1 MCMQVAR
8 LMDSC
13 CPTLCVCNCIS
24 SSDVSSDE
32 FDVLWTETSHSLD
45 PGLDIMTTDVVL
57 QFSGKRHS
65 SEETDAVLQEVLR
78 TRLRVLESN
87 SQNLSRLFKDMSA
100 RLVSV
105 QAEKDCFIIT
115 FKTVEE
121 IWKFSTYL
129 SLGLVARCL
138 QNFLCDATL
147 CVDPLQLSDVAISVS
162 VDEEHLATLYLR
174 LLLEEGFFFG
184 KALCDGTGEDDR
196 LCFRQDDL
204 LMVRDVGQDGMWE
217 GTLLSSGSHGLVPVS
232 SMQPLPYPFYQWF
245 LRKYPGSAAGLPPAS
260 TFCDYPIATGTCIS
274 TVAYDPV
281 GQDELPLYEGEE
293 VAVEGLLLRGM
304 NVFVGR
310 SLSSGLVGFV
320 QKAHVKPAELHPLTS
335 SVAFVT
341 EEEKAALND
350 INPGVTHSDSHIQML
365 QELELR
371 SCEISRVYRMDR
383 LDESDFPYMT
393 CNSKKAVEKTPLAQ
407 RQSVASTLHSS
418 PCHSLH
424 RSRNTLGQS
433 FTSFSLNDTF
443 CNLDEFD
450 DILEFEE
457 SEEPELCDPL
467 LTLLDSDP
475 SSIPPKD
482 IGDLCDPSHSFLEVL
497 FAGEGEDAVMLRLE
511 SVRETAK
518 RQCMWWAQRRACFLL
533 GRLCARRLKLSQ
545 ARIYFEE
552 ALAVPVPGF
561 LDLRLLRALYT
572 HLTALYMK
580 QRLPQKLRWTQERA
594 CVLMMALPDHCFCC
608 ADEFELLKPVMWRA
622 LLDGD
627 RHLETRAL
635 FLSLRLFLQLGRHDH
650 ALPFAERLQFLSAG
664 LGSRDGQVPMPL
676 DLSWLLS
683 CLYHQKYQPHLALAA
698 LSLDPL
704 CPRTLNHALQKV
716 EVFVR
721 NADRLNP
728 TWRCTNCPLSSQL
741 RLHLQQAVDSASRE
755 SQHLAELDLCISL
768 AWLLLLHGALEK
780 AVWCAEHAV
789 KVGSHVGEEE
799 RFEAQALHSWM
810 LVLSGKAESAVNQLL
825 PLLSSLTGSDS
836 PAARGVVHT
845 LIGLS
850 LRQLGRLQESATHS
864 HSALRIAHENGDKRN
879 EAIALANLAC
889 LALGTGSM
897 GVAEGFLQRSLLLF
911 FNLGD
916 GANEE
921 HIQAL
926 IWMGRVLSDSG
937 RGLEARV
944 AYELGLLIGISV
956 KNLRSQ
962 MTVAEILS
970 RHYATKLM
978 YRQCIVY
985 YEHCVALSRELQ
997 DKRLEGQYLEILGSM
1012 YLSLNTERTSW
1023 KSLDYTKQSLRISID
1038 LGNRQEESVTW
1049 LNAGRIY
1056 YLMCEDELADMYL
1069 QAAVRTALKV
1079 EDPAFVLSVHEGAGD
1094 VFFKGHRNRMAALP
1108 FYRDG
1113 SLPLARSIG
1122 DTLSELR
1129 MLNKITVLLM
1139 SESQHQEALQYA
1151 ILAVESTAATGQWE
1165 QEWVALHR
1173 LASVHYALRHY
1184 ELAENFYLQ
1193 AVRCGPTDTQH
1204 RITAQYYCRTYRRL
1218 GDLTLHHLQDA
1229 FDAMGYY
1236 QLALAAAMEDTCPAS
1251 RYILFMKLAEVHTH
1265 LLPDTELC
1273 EHYTHSANSL
1283 KNVLA
1288 ETYTENSPVDQTQT
1302 EMYHRKSSDTNVDK
1316 KKADALTTNTHKT
1329 NTHIASTLNIDKTD
1343 THSTI
1348 SITTDKTDTPSTNSI
1363 NTDKTD
1369 TQSKSSINSHET
1381 DTHRVISVN
1390 TRETGRNSVIDTDV
1404 QETNT

>member
-1 MCMQVAR
+1 MHV
-8 LMDSC
+8 
-13 CPTLCVCNCIS
+13 CV
-24 SSDVSSDE
+24 
-32 FDVLWTETSHSLD
+32 
-45 PGLDIMTTDVVL
+45 DVVL

-174 LLLEEGFFFG
+174 LLLEEGGCDFQAFFS
-184 KALCDGTGEDDR
+184 
-196 LCFRQDDL
+196 
-204 LMVRDVGQDGMWE
+204 V
-217 GTLLSSGSHGLVPVS
+217 LSSAQNILCAYHFRRRCPISPDCVF
-232 SMQPLPYPFYQWF
+232 PLCS
-245 LRKYPGSAAGLPPAS
+245 L
-260 TFCDYPIATGTCIS
+260 ATGTCIS

-320 QKAHVKPAELHPLTS
+320 Q
-335 SVAFVT
+335 
-341 EEEKAALND
+341 
-350 INPGVTHSDSHIQML
+350 
-365 QELELR
+365 
-371 SCEISRVYRMDR
+371 
-383 LDESDFPYMT
+383 
-393 CNSKKAVEKTPLAQ
+393 KTPLAQ

-1069 QAAVRTALKV
+1069 QVRAAVRTALKV